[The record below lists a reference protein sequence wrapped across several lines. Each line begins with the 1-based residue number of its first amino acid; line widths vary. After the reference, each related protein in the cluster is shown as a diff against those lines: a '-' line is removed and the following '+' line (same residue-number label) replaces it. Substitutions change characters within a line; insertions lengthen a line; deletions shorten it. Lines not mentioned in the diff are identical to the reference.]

1 MHRRWFLS
9 FALITV
15 LSPAWAVAPSTNELA
30 AARIHF
36 ERFFP
41 AQDAA
46 ASGFIQVLEQ
56 DVPEGISRG
65 QSWRGTPYRIG
76 EKEYSHGIA
85 FNATKRLLVN
95 LGGPGKRFL
104 SYAGLEN
111 NDSTQ
116 LGAKSG
122 NGSVKFH
129 VFVKGQKVYSSPVMR
144 LQDEAQLV
152 EVPLNEADSFEILV
166 DDAGDGR
173 GWDQALWGEAT
184 AIRTDGA
191 RVRLQDLPWR
201 DDLDYNPFPF
211 SFLYGDQPSQKRL
224 TQWTRRVE
232 ETCGAGLRRHETYT
246 DPETKMTVY
255 RDNSPWLL
263 RRVVTFTDPETKLEV
278 RAQGFLDADFPAMEW
293 VLHFKNNGGA
303 DTPILANIQ
312 AMDAVLPLP
321 GAGASHVH
329 WAKGGV
335 ASFDDF
341 APQETALNAKE
352 PFRLHPGG
360 GRSSNQVMPFFN
372 LEGSGGG
379 VVAAVGWS
387 GEWAAEFGLHPGGG
401 AVMKAGMDLT
411 HLRLHP
417 GEEIRTPRMM
427 LLFYEGDQWRGQNLL
442 RQYILAR
449 HRPRLNG
456 EPLTAPITNG
466 NWGGTSAEV
475 HLDNIRKIIAR
486 SLPIDYYWI
495 DAEWYGQPGGPGS
508 WAANVGNW
516 NVKKDLYPL
525 GFKPLSDALRQSGR
539 ELMLWFEPE
548 RVHKGTPWYDE
559 HCDWLFDNGGS
570 SVLFNLGN
578 PEARAFLTNFLSDK
592 IDEFGLGCY
601 RQDFN
606 IDPLPFWRKA
616 DAPDRQGISEIRH
629 IEGLYAF
636 WDELLRR
643 HPGLIID
650 NCASGGRR
658 IDLETIGRSTPFWRT
673 DGPRDPIAHQCHTF
687 GLLPWVPLSAT
698 SQDRAKDDYEFRSSM
713 CSSLCLNWWVA
724 GDVPSER
731 IPEDFPYDWAKQTLD
746 QYKEYRKYYYGD
758 FYPITSYTQSRDAW
772 MAYQL
777 DRPDLG
783 EGLVVVLKRP
793 QSPYTAGRLAL
804 RELDPKANYQ
814 ISPFGGKVQET
825 LTGKELMEK
834 GANVTLTERPDSVLL
849 LYKRMN

>member
-1 MHRRWFLS
+1 MHRRRYFS
-9 FALITV
+9 IALVMV
-15 LSPAWAVAPSTNELA
+15 LSPAWAVAPNSSEFD
-30 AARIHF
+30 AARYVF
-36 ERFFP
+36 ERYFLEQN
-41 AQDAA
+41 AT
-46 ASGFIQVLEQ
+46 ASGFLQVLEQ
-56 DVPEGISRG
+56 DVPEGITRG

-76 EKEYSHGIA
+76 GKEYSNGVA
-85 FNATKRLLVN
+85 FNATKRLLIN
-95 LGGPGKRFL
+95 LGGPGERFQ
-104 SYAGLEN
+104 SDVGLEN
-111 NDSTQ
+111 NDNTQ

-122 NGSVKFH
+122 NGSVRFH
-129 VFVKGQKVYSSPVMR
+129 VFVKGQEVYASPIMR
-144 LQDEAQLV
+144 LQDEAQRV
-152 EVPLNEADSFEILV
+152 DAALNGADSFEILV

-184 AIRTDGA
+184 AILKGGG

-201 DDLDYNPFPF
+201 SDLDYNPFLF
-211 SFLYGDQPSQKRL
+211 SFLYDDQPSQKRL
-224 TQWTRRVE
+224 SQWTRRVT
-232 ETCGAGLRRHETYT
+232 ETSGGGLRR
-246 DPETKMTVY
+246 TVSY
-255 RDNSPWLL
+255 A
-263 RRVVTFTDPETKLEV
+263 DPETKLEI
-278 RAQGFLDADFPAMEW
+278 RAEGVLDADFPVMEW
-293 VLHFKNNGGA
+293 VIYFKNNGGA

-321 GAGASHVH
+321 SAGSTRLH

-341 APQETALNAKE
+341 APQETALNSKE

-379 VVAAVGWS
+379 IVAAVGWS
-387 GEWAAEFGLHPGGG
+387 GEWAAEFGQNPNGS
-401 AVMKAGMDLT
+401 AIMKAGMDLT

-427 LLFYEGDQWRGQNLL
+427 LLFYKGDRWRGQNLL

-456 EPLTAPITNG
+456 EPLIAPITNG

-475 HLDNIRKIIAR
+475 HLDNIRKIANR

-495 DAEWYGQPGGPGS
+495 DAEWYGQPGVPGT
-508 WAANVGNW
+508 WAVNVGNW
-516 NVKKDLYPL
+516 NVKKDLYPQ

-548 RVHKGTPWYDE
+548 RVHKGTPWYSE
-559 HCDWLFDNGGS
+559 HHDWLFDNGGS

-578 PEARAFLTNFLSDK
+578 PEACAFLINFISDK

-698 SQDRAKDDYEFRSSM
+698 SQDRAQDDYEFRSSM
-713 CSSLCLNWWVA
+713 CSSLCLNWWVS
-724 GDVPSER
+724 GDAPAER
-731 IPEDFPYDWAKQTLD
+731 IPEDFPYEWAKNTLN
-746 QYKEYRKYYYGD
+746 QYREYRKYYYGN
-758 FYPITSYTQSRDAW
+758 FYPVTAYTQSRDAW

-783 EGLVVVLKRP
+783 EGLVVILKRP

-804 RELDPKANYQ
+804 HELDPEANYQ

-825 LTGKELMEK
+825 LSGKELMEK
-834 GANVTLTERPDSVLL
+834 GANVALMERPDSALL
-849 LYKRMN
+849 LYKRID